1 VRAPGLAWGLSFF
14 HIAFFVPFVIY
25 GRTDD
30 EASFAGPPR
39 TAAGM
44 IAVLAVAGVVV
55 AAAVSLLSGLL
66 AGWLASVAA
75 RGALRRVAFTALA
88 ASVVL
93 NVGAALVFAVLPDAA
108 APAPSSFRPLRAP
121 DRVGKH
127 VVLVGLDGADWRVL
141 RPLAERGE
149 LPTFVRLMQEGAWGP
164 LRSLPGYNSATIW
177 ASIFTGKA
185 PRQHQVLDFYR
196 TRLPGMT
203 GPGIFSVHR
212 TFFIEAADQLAR
224 HHLVSRRTVD
234 RSFLRARPLWEILDD
249 LGARVGV
256 VDGYH
261 VSVPARP
268 LETAGGFFFSYAL
281 NPVSRQPGFD
291 PNSIAPDRL
300 PLLIQPPEALRFYVP
315 HAALPDF
322 DWQAATLLDVLA
334 AQEQPEFV
342 SIYGHEPDAV
352 QHHRWKWFE
361 PELFIRVDP
370 ADVQRYADAIPE
382 RHRAIDHFLAALIE
396 RLDPGTTLMVV
407 SDHGHS
413 PTLIDRL
420 YSEHRHGPP
429 GIVLLWGD
437 AVKPGSEL
445 GDAGVL
451 DVTPTVLHLLGYPQ
465 GADMPGRVLREA
477 FEPGSAAA
485 AAPRTIESYDAF
497 GAARFIG
504 TAGPDLTKE
513 EIERLRAL
521 GYL

>member
-1 VRAPGLAWGLSFF
+1 M
-14 HIAFFVPFVIY
+14 
-25 GRTDD
+25 T
-30 EASFAGPPR
+30 
-39 TAAGM
+39 
-44 IAVLAVAGVVV
+44 
-55 AAAVSLLSGLL
+55 
-66 AGWLASVAA
+66 
-75 RGALRRVAFTALA
+75 
-88 ASVVL
+88 L
-93 NVGAALVFAVLPDAA
+93 NAGAALVFALLPDAA
-108 APAPSSFRPLRAP
+108 PPAPSSFRPLRAP
-121 DRVGKH
+121 DRAGKQ

-141 RPLAERGE
+141 RPLVERGE
-149 LPTFVRLMQEGAWGP
+149 LPTLARLMKEGAWGP
-164 LRSLPGYNSATIW
+164 LHSLPGYNSAAIW
-177 ASIFTGKA
+177 ASIFTGKS

-196 TRLPGMT
+196 TRLPGTT

-212 TFFIEAADQLAR
+212 TFFIEVADQLAKYQ
-224 HHLVSRRTVD
+224 LVSRRTVD

-249 LGARVGV
+249 LGAQVGV
-256 VDGYH
+256 VDGYQI
-261 VSVPARP
+261 SVPARP
-268 LETAGGFFFSYAL
+268 LATPGGFFFSYAL

-334 AQEQPEFV
+334 AQEQPDFV
-342 SIYGHEPDAV
+342 NIYAHQPDAV
-352 QHHRWKWFE
+352 QHDRWKWFE
-361 PELFIRVDP
+361 PQLFVGVDP
-370 ADVQRYADAIPE
+370 ADVQRYGDAIPE
-382 RHRAIDHFLAALIE
+382 RHRAIDRFLAALIE
-396 RLDPGTTLMVV
+396 RIDPGTTLMVV

-413 PTLIDRL
+413 PTLVDRL
-420 YSEHRHGPP
+420 YSQHRHGPP

-437 AVKPGSEL
+437 AVKGGLEIA
-445 GDAGVL
+445 DAGVF

-465 GADMPGRVLREA
+465 GTDMPGRVLREA

-504 TAGPDLTKE
+504 SAGPDLTAE